1 MLRCSAAKFW
11 QSGYLEGFM
20 SASNPA
26 NPAEVTKKKHQPFVP
41 EGMEMKEFT
50 WRAVILGLFM
60 TVILGAANAYLGLRA
75 GITIA
80 ATYPAAVIGMAVVR
94 MWRGSILEENI
105 ARTSGTI
112 GEGIAAG
119 AIFTIPAFVIAGSW
133 TSFGLTDWKTYF
145 KATALIMVGSI
156 LGVLF
161 ISLVRRGMVED
172 PELPFPES
180 VAAGEIHKAGRR
192 GAQAAKYLFWNIGV
206 GGLVYILGRFGL
218 FAADQD
224 IHLSVGTL
232 GRSQVRLGTAAN
244 SNIVAAGGASTFAA
258 PSVSPAYL
266 GVGYIIGVRL
276 ASIQFA
282 GSVLAWGLIV
292 PLLIFLMGPRLQQYL
307 PAGTPDDWAGM
318 AVAIWR
324 FIVRPIAVGGMLV
337 GAAYTLINMRK
348 SLTIGLGRAFA
359 DLRKTAA
366 DQNQLS
372 RTERYMSSKVVFG
385 LIALMFVLMCFLYIQ
400 ITGLKLPAILAAV
413 VMLIVGFFF
422 ATISGSLCGFI
433 GSSNNPVSGLT
444 LSTLLIAALLMVF
457 LGVSGTSGVATV
469 LGVAAV
475 VCVSSSVAGELLQD
489 FKVGYILG
497 GTPRRIQLA
506 ELIAVVVASLVM
518 YWPLMLL
525 HEANIQAGGIG
536 FGDRQLSAPQAGLM
550 ATLAMGIVGGD
561 MPWPLVVVGIFFG
574 IAMIMMQVRS
584 PMLVAVGMY
593 LPFETTFAIFIG
605 GVFRS
610 LGDWLA
616 KRRGFNEAQMTR
628 VDNAGVLTASGLI
641 AGEAVLGLVWAS
653 LQFAPKWTRPQI
665 FSEPSYLFG
674 GMIVM
679 FLLAVLMIG
688 LPLTAAGD
696 PSEPAPPTAIM

>member
-1 MLRCSAAKFW
+1 
-11 QSGYLEGFM
+11 M
-20 SASNPA
+20 SIASKTPEI
-26 NPAEVTKKKHQPFVP
+26 PKKHQPFVP
-41 EGMEMKEFT
+41 EHLEMKEFT
-50 WRAVILGLFM
+50 LRAVLLGLLM

-80 ATYPAAVIGMAVVR
+80 ATYPAAVIGMAVL
-94 MWRGSILEENI
+94 RGWKGTILEENI

-119 AIFTIPAFVIAGSW
+119 AIFTIPAFLMAHAW
-133 TSFGLTDWKTYF
+133 PSFTFSDAYLKT
-145 KATALIMVGSI
+145 TALILVGSV

-192 GAQAAKYLFWNIGV
+192 GAQAAKYLFWNIGL
-206 GGLVYILGRFGL
+206 GGLVYLLGRFGL

-224 IHLSVGTL
+224 IHINVGTL
-232 GRSQVRLGTAAN
+232 GHSQVRLGTTPD
-244 SNIVAAGGASTFAA
+244 SNALAAGGATTFAA

-266 GVGYIIGVRL
+266 GVGYIIGIKL

-282 GSVLAWGLIV
+282 GGVLAWGLIV
-292 PLLIFLMGPRLQQYL
+292 PLLVFLMGPQLRQYL
-307 PAGTPDDWAGM
+307 PANTPDDWAGM

-337 GAAYTLINMRK
+337 GAAHTLIGMRK
-348 SLTIGLGRAFA
+348 TLTVGLGRAIS
-359 DLRKTAA
+359 DLKQTAA
-366 DQNQLS
+366 DQAQLS
-372 RTERYMSSKVVFG
+372 RTERYMSSKTVFA
-385 LIALMFVLMCFLYIQ
+385 LIALVFICMCGLYIH
-400 ITGLKLPAILAAV
+400 ISGLKLPAVLAAV

-422 ATISGSLCGFI
+422 ATVSGSLCGFI

-457 LGVSGTSGVATV
+457 LGVSGPSGVATV

-497 GTPRRIQLA
+497 GTPAKIQTA

-518 YWPLMLL
+518 YFPLALL
-525 HEANIQAGGIG
+525 NTAFG
-536 FGDRQLSAPQAGLM
+536 FGTRQLAAPQAGLM
-550 ATLAMGIVGGD
+550 ATLAQGIVGGD
-561 MPWPLVVVGIFFG
+561 MPWPLVGVGILFG

-593 LPFETTFAIFIG
+593 LPFETTFAIFVG

-610 LGDWLA
+610 IGDWVARARKL
-616 KRRGFNEAQMTR
+616 NDAQR
-628 VDNAGVLTASGLI
+628 ARAENAGVLTASGLI
-641 AGEAVLGLVWAS
+641 AGESIFGLLWAAIVALS
-653 LQFAPKWTRPQI
+653 ISQQAWLSSAAAAASHIASARIFAHPL
-665 FSEPSYLFG
+665 YAAG
-674 GMIVM
+674 IVVM
-679 FLLAVLMIG
+679 LLLAGLMIG

-696 PSEPAPPTAIM
+696 PNEPAPPAAMM